1 MENQSIYEDKALFE
15 AFEKF
20 VLENQTSVPAMMDI
34 IGKDAIY
41 LVFVSGYMSAL
52 DFVSGSIKNEFSK
65 IQSVL

>member
-1 MENQSIYEDKALFE
+1 MENQSVYEDKALLD
-15 AFEKF
+15 AFEQF

-34 IGKDAIY
+34 VGKNAVY

-52 DFVSGSIKNEFSK
+52 NFVSGSINDEFSK